1 MTEFATEHAP
11 HIEDIAR
18 ALNDKLDHPTIAEEL
33 RKYVEDYSI
42 DLATAKEAI
51 VRKHYGDPRALARS
65 VTKTLDQLTSPE
77 NSVSFRAKLVSLR
90 EKQINT
96 RDGERKIHEGYVADA
111 TGQLRFTSWH
121 EDFPFEV
128 GAVIEVSNAYSKEW
142 NNNIDINLGDRCRV
156 REVEDEALAA
166 LEVEQPRSAGG
177 GTGGGGGDSAA
188 GIIGLRD
195 GMRNVNL
202 TVRVLRVE
210 PREVTVRGEQRTIYG
225 GEVADET
232 GSVRFTDWHGHEL
245 TKGRSYKLDNGY
257 VREWQGTPELQLSE
271 YCTVTEAEETGLPST
286 EVLDV
291 GTPYTIEQLDERGG
305 ANDAVLEGHVLAVR
319 EGSGLIFR
327 CPECNRMLQS
337 GSCMIHDR
345 QTGKPD
351 LRTKAILDDGTGSLQ
366 LILGRETTEQILGY
380 TLEDALDKVKETY
393 SPEVVQEE
401 LQDKLVL
408 APARVTGNITNDDW
422 GLMMIGRS
430 LTVEAAYDAEAE
442 ALKFMESLEM
452 DLEVA

>member
-18 ALNDKLDHPTIAEEL
+18 ALNDKLDHPTIADEL
-33 RKYVEDYSI
+33 RKYVEDYNI

-90 EKQINT
+90 EKQIT
-96 RDGERKIHEGYVADA
+96 GRDGAERKIHEGYVADA

-121 EDFPFEV
+121 EDFPFEA
-128 GAVIEVSNAYSKEW
+128 GSVIEVSNAYTKEW
-142 NNNIDINLGDRCRV
+142 NSNIDINLGDRCRV
-156 REVEDEALAA
+156 SEVEDEALAA
-166 LEVEQPRSAGG
+166 LEVEQLRATSG
-177 GTGGGGGDSAA
+177 GTGGGGGSATS
-188 GIIGLRD
+188 IIELRD
-195 GMRNVNL
+195 GMRSVNL

-210 PREVTVRGEQRTIYG
+210 PREVTVRGDKRTIYG

-232 GSVRFTDWHGHEL
+232 GSVRFTDWQGHSLEEG
-245 TKGRSYKLDNGY
+245 KSYLLANGY

-271 YCTVTEAEETGLPST
+271 YSTVTTAEEAGLPPR

-305 ANDAVLEGHVLAVR
+305 ANDAVLEGHVLVVR

-327 CPECNRMLQS
+327 CPECNRALRNSQ
-337 GSCMIHDR
+337 CMVH
-345 QTGKPD
+345 GKQNGTPD
-351 LRTKAILDDGTGSLQ
+351 LRAKLLFDDGTGTVSLF
-366 LILGRETTEQILGY
+366 LNRALTEELLGRDLDSCLTQVRESY
-380 TLEDALDKVKETY
+380 T
-393 SPEVVQEE
+393 PEVVTDE
-401 LQDKLVL
+401 LDQMLLLRPLRVRGYTKRDDYGMMFFARECGISEAGEVPDMARQFL
-408 APARVTGNITNDDW
+408 AA
-422 GLMMIGRS
+422 L
-430 LTVEAAYDAEAE
+430 EA
-442 ALKFMESLEM
+442 
-452 DLEVA
+452 

>member
-327 CPECNRMLQS
+327 CPECNRALRNSQ
-337 GSCMIHDR
+337 CMVH
-345 QTGKPD
+345 GKQNGTPD
-351 LRTKAILDDGTGSLQ
+351 LRTKLLFDDGTGTVSLF
-366 LILGRETTEQILGY
+366 LNRPLTEEMLGRDLDSCLAQVRESY
-380 TLEDALDKVKETY
+380 T
-393 SPEVVQEE
+393 PEVVTDE
-401 LQDKLVL
+401 LDQLLLLRPLCVRGYTK
-408 APARVTGNITNDDW
+408 RDDY
-422 GLMMIGRS
+422 GLMFFARECGIS
-430 LTVEAAYDAEAE
+430 EAGEVPDMARQFLAALEA
-442 ALKFMESLEM
+442 
-452 DLEVA
+452 